1 MIGIALRVLLV
12 AIALLAGAPAAA
24 DERWFELSLDGVRC
38 GHVHGSRR
46 SLEGGLVESAT
57 TTVMRLSRGGQT
69 VEVRMA
75 TRAVETERGVP
86 VEASVER
93 MTGAERQ
100 TSSYRFRR
108 DEATRTYE
116 VTIEEGGRRRVE
128 TIPDDGWLAP
138 AALERFIAARLEANA
153 RSIEF
158 RALDLESGVRVVAT
172 TMERSGESRTSVPGA
187 DGPREIPVSEWSVRT
202 DRVPIPMRE
211 LYASDGELVE
221 SVLSLGIGELRSRR
235 STREAAT
242 RPIGESA
249 EVLVRSFVPASEP
262 IRGPRERT
270 RLVMVVGSRGGAMPE
285 LPSAG
290 AQRVRRLGPNELEVE
305 VDADRGSP
313 AEAGDAEDPRY
324 LAATAL
330 IDHDAPAIAELL
342 ARERPKR
349 ELAPRERAEHL
360 RRVVARWIGRK
371 DLASA
376 FASASEAATARAG
389 DCTEHAVLLAAL
401 LRAEGVPAR
410 IASGLVYADRFAGE
424 RNVWGWH
431 LWTQALVPTAD
442 GGGHEWID
450 LDATLP
456 TRFDAAH
463 LLTAVGDLAGGATD
477 PMWLES
483 LGLIGNLSIEVRDAA
498 RTRPVREPAR

>member
-1 MIGIALRVLLV
+1 MIAIPLRILLL
-12 AIALLAGAPAAA
+12 AIALIACATASA

-69 VEVRMA
+69 VEVRIA
-75 TRAVETERGVP
+75 TRVVETGRGEP

-93 MTGAERQ
+93 VTGTERH
-100 TSSYRFRR
+100 TSHLRFRR
-108 DEATRTYE
+108 DASTKTYE
-116 VTIEEGGRRRVE
+116 VTIDEGGRRRVE
-128 TIPDDGWLAP
+128 TLPDDGWLAP
-138 AALERFIAARLEANA
+138 AAIERLIAARLDANA
-153 RSIEF
+153 TRIEF
-158 RALDLESGVRVVAT
+158 RALDLESGLCVVAT
-172 TMERSGESRTSVPGA
+172 TMERSGESRTTVPGS

-202 DRVPIPMRE
+202 DRVPVPMRE
-211 LYASDGELVE
+211 LYATDGELVE
-221 SVLSLGIGELRSRR
+221 SALALGIGELRSRR
-235 STREAAT
+235 STREAAA
-242 RPIGESA
+242 RPIAETA
-249 EVLVRSFVPASEP
+249 EVLVRSFVPSAEP
-262 IRGPRERT
+262 ILGPRERT
-270 RLVMVVGSRGGAMPE
+270 RLVLIVGSRAGAMPE
-285 LPSAG
+285 LPSVG
-290 AQRVRRLGPNELEVE
+290 AQRVRRLGPNEVEVE

-313 AEAGDAEDPRY
+313 AEDGEATDPRY
-324 LAATAL
+324 LAVTTL
-330 IDHDAPAIAELL
+330 IDHDAPAVMDLL
-342 ARERPKR
+342 ARERPKAER
-349 ELAPRERAEHL
+349 SQRDRAEHL

-401 LRAEGVPAR
+401 LRAEGIPAR

-424 RNVWGWH
+424 RHVWGWH

-442 GGGHEWID
+442 GSGHEWID

-483 LGLIGNLSIEVRDAA
+483 LGLIGNLSIEVRDAE
-498 RTRPVREPAR
+498 RTRPVRESAR